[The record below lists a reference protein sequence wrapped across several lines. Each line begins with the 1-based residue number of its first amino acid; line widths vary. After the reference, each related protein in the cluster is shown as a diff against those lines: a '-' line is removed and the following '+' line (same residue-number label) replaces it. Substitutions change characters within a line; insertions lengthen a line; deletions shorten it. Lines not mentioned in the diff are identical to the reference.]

1 MVKQTK
7 IEPFF
12 AIQIIGKRDE
22 QEDSYGICY
31 NFESLNRSIP
41 SCFVL
46 ADGMG
51 GHSGGDVASQTAID
65 SVKLVVE
72 SCDVYD
78 GRTLRDSL
86 SAANLNIA
94 ECLNV
99 NADLEGMGTTLVVL
113 IIAGENAFWV
123 SVGDSPLLYLNYNH
137 ELHLLNEDHSMRPVL
152 DELVASGVLKEDSPE
167 YKTKVSQLRSALTG
181 DNIKLYDLNDE
192 GFSLAESKYLV
203 LSSDGLDTLSREEVK
218 SVMVANVKKG
228 PKEIASQLINAI
240 EKKGSTKQ
248 DNTTLIVIDPLA
260 YQTS

>member
-12 AIQIIGKRDE
+12 AIQIIGRRDE

-31 NFESLNRSIP
+31 GFKSQTSQIP
-41 SCFVL
+41 ACFIL

-51 GHSGGDVASQTAID
+51 GHSGGEVASQTAID

-72 SCDVYD
+72 SCDVFD
-78 GRTLRDSL
+78 DRTLRDSL

-94 ECLNV
+94 ECLKV

-113 IIAGENAFWV
+113 IIIGENAFWV
-123 SVGDSPLLYLNYNH
+123 SVGDSPLLSLDYNH

-152 DELVASGVLKEDSPE
+152 DELVATSVLKADSPE
-167 YKTKVSQLRSALTG
+167 YQKKVSQLRSALTG
-181 DNIKLYDLNDE
+181 DNIKLYDLNE
-192 GFSLAESKYLV
+192 KGFSLADSKYLV

-218 SVMVANVKKG
+218 SVMLANDKKG

-260 YQTS
+260 YQNS

>member
-12 AIQIIGKRDE
+12 AIQIIGRRDE

-31 NFESLNRSIP
+31 GFKSQTSQIP
-41 SCFVL
+41 ACFIL

-51 GHSGGDVASQTAID
+51 GHSGGEVASQTAID

-72 SCDVYD
+72 SCDVFD
-78 GRTLRDSL
+78 DRALRDSL

-94 ECLNV
+94 ECLKV

-113 IIAGENAFWV
+113 IIIGENAFWV
-123 SVGDSPLLYLNYNH
+123 SVGDSPLLSLDYNH

-152 DELVASGVLKEDSPE
+152 DELVATSVLKADSPE
-167 YKTKVSQLRSALTG
+167 YQKKVSQLRSALTG
-181 DNIKLYDLNDE
+181 DNIKLYDLNE
-192 GFSLAESKYLV
+192 KGFSLADSKYLV

-218 SVMVANVKKG
+218 SVMLANDKKG

-260 YQTS
+260 YQNS

>member
-31 NFESLNRSIP
+31 GFKSQTSQIP
-41 SCFVL
+41 ACFIL

-51 GHSGGDVASQTAID
+51 GHSGGEVASQTAID

-72 SCDVYD
+72 SCDVFD
-78 GRTLRDSL
+78 DRALRDSL

-94 ECLNV
+94 ECLKV

-113 IIAGENAFWV
+113 IIIGENAFWV
-123 SVGDSPLLYLNYNH
+123 SVGDSPLLSLDYNH

-152 DELVASGVLKEDSPE
+152 DELVATSVLKADSPE
-167 YKTKVSQLRSALTG
+167 YQKKVSQLRSALTG
-181 DNIKLYDLNDE
+181 DNIKLYDLNE
-192 GFSLAESKYLV
+192 KGFSLADSKYLV

-218 SVMVANVKKG
+218 SVMLANDKKG

-260 YQTS
+260 YQNS

>member
-123 SVGDSPLLYLNYNH
+123 SVAIA
-137 ELHLLNEDHSMRPVL
+137 HSYPSITIMNF
-152 DELVASGVLKEDSPE
+152 
-167 YKTKVSQLRSALTG
+167 T
-181 DNIKLYDLNDE
+181 
-192 GFSLAESKYLV
+192 F
-203 LSSDGLDTLSREEVK
+203 
-218 SVMVANVKKG
+218 
-228 PKEIASQLINAI
+228 
-240 EKKGSTKQ
+240 
-248 DNTTLIVIDPLA
+248 
-260 YQTS
+260 